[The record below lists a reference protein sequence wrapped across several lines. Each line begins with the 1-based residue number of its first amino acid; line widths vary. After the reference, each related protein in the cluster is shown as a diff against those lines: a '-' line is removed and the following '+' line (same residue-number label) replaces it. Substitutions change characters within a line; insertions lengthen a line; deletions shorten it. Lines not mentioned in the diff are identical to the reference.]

1 MHQTRKRSP
10 TRNISLLALRPGE
23 RIPISFNE
31 YGQVVNEIKGRRLKS
46 YLGTLVCNQ
55 HNVPLQ
61 VNGWKYVI
69 VDDTKKGMGPCF
81 SLFFVH
87 INLK

>member
-1 MHQTRKRSP
+1 MRQTRKRGP
-10 TRNISLLALRPGE
+10 TRNIGLLALRPGE
-23 RIPISFNE
+23 RILVSFNE
-31 YGQVVNEIKGRRLKS
+31 YGQVVNDIKGRRLKS

-61 VNGWKYVI
+61 VNGWKSVI
-69 VDDTKKGMGPCF
+69 VDDKEKIRALVLVF
-81 SLFFVH
+81 FFVH